1 MKIVE
6 GCRTSGSTRAVIH
19 LLSSGSTIPVELPVL
34 KMEELDFNDSMPKSS
49 LIQATSSIVSKSRP
63 MRSNHSISIPELIIA
78 DSLYIGEALFTS

>member
-6 GCRTSGSTRAVIH
+6 GCLTSGSTRAVIH

-63 MRSNHSISIPELIIA
+63 MRSNLSISIPELIIA